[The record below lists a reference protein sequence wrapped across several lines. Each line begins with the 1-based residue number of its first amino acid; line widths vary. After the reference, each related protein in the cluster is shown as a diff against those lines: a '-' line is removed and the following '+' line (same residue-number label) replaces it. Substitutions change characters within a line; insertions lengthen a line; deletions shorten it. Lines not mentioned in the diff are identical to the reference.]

1 MTLKL
6 WDAGTN
12 AVLHTLDGHLV
23 DVIAGK
29 FSADGSRILSAGS
42 DGIVKLWDAGT
53 AITISAGADG
63 MSIVRV

>member
-1 MTLKL
+1 M
-6 WDAGTN
+6 
-12 AVLHTLDGHLV
+12 HGHLV

-53 AITISAGADG
+53 AIAISAGADG
-63 MSIVRV
+63 MAIARVWPCRYSK